1 MCCGRTYLS
10 NGLIDNAKT
19 EATNVLDT
27 LLPYVSQG
35 ISVVGLEPSCILSFR
50 DELPALL
57 KNKNTELLMKNS
69 YTFEELLAKQCKN
82 LTFKKLN
89 EKVLLHGHCHQK
101 AFDAVKPIQKI
112 LNYIE
117 GLDVETIETSCCG
130 MAGAFG
136 YGKDTY
142 DISMRMAQEKLFPA
156 IKNNSKEIKII
167 ADGTSCR
174 CQIKDGLDKQAIHV
188 AKFLDDNIIY

>member
-10 NGLIDNAKT
+10 NGLIENAKI
-19 EATNVLDT
+19 EAHNVLET
-27 LLPYVSQG
+27 LLPYISQG

-57 KNKNTELLMKNS
+57 KNKNSELLKKNS
-69 YTFEELLAKQCKN
+69 YTFEELLAKQYKN
-82 LTFKKLN
+82 LKFKKLN

-101 AFDAVKPIQKI
+101 AFDAIKPIHKI

-117 GLDVETIETSCCG
+117 GLNVQTIETSCCG

-142 DISMRMAQEKLFPA
+142 DISMKMAKERLFPT
-156 IKNNSKEIKII
+156 IKNSSKNIKII

-174 CQIKDGLDKQAIHV
+174 CQIKDGLNRQAIHI

>member
-10 NGLIDNAKT
+10 NGLIDNAKI
-19 EATNVLDT
+19 EANNVIDT
-27 LLPYVSQG
+27 LLPYLSQG
-35 ISVVGLEPSCILSFR
+35 INVVGLEPSCILSFR

-57 KNKNTELLMKNS
+57 ENESIELLKNNS
-69 YTFEELLAKQCKN
+69 FTFEELLATQHKN
-82 LTFKKLN
+82 ITFKKLN

-101 AFDAVKPIQKI
+101 AFDAVKPIQKV

-117 GLDVETIETSCCG
+117 GLEVETIETSCCG

-136 YGKDTY
+136 YGKDTF
-142 DISMRMAQEKLFPA
+142 DISMKMAEERLFPA
-156 IKNNSKEIKII
+156 IKKNPKDIKII

-174 CQIKDGLDKQAIHV
+174 CQIKDGMNRQAIHV
-188 AKFLDDNIIY
+188 AKFLDENIIY

>member
-1 MCCGRTYLS
+1 M
-10 NGLIDNAKT
+10 IDKAKT
-19 EATNVLDT
+19 EATNILDT
-27 LLPYVSQG
+27 LLPYVLQG

-57 KNKNTELLMKNS
+57 KNKNTELLKNNS
-69 YTFEELLAKQCKN
+69 FTFEELLVKQCKN

-142 DISMRMAQEKLFPA
+142 DISMRMAQERLFPA

>member
-57 KNKNTELLMKNS
+57 KNKNTKLLKNNS
-69 YTFEELLAKQCKN
+69 FTFEELLAKQCKN
-82 LTFKKLN
+82 LAFKKLN

-142 DISMRMAQEKLFPA
+142 DISMRMAQERLFPA